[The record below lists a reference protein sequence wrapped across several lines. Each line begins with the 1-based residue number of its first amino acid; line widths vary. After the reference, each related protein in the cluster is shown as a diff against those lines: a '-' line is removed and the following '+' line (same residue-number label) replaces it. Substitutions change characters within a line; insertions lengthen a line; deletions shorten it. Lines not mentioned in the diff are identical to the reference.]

1 MIGNNIKSSKTIQV
15 FNFFI
20 NTRNPLN
27 MKVFYLLLCLML
39 GSALQSTAQVSSTYR
54 IRVASLQD
62 PFDRAT
68 AFEELRDYG
77 ALIFEPADNGFT
89 RIYLGQYLGRA
100 TAKLVLKKV
109 QNKGYKNAYLVK
121 DTYIFQ
127 TDMGK
132 YLTHTLQFVASKK
145 LNATEFLSR
154 MPKTMR
160 EELYISYRNGFYRY
174 SFGLFDASIQGMT
187 EEYRQTAEK
196 MGYQESFARQFRDAP
211 PKEISTEVIEP

>member
-1 MIGNNIKSSKTIQV
+1 MKTFHLI
-15 FNFFI
+15 
-20 NTRNPLN
+20 LG
-27 MKVFYLLLCLML
+27 LLL
-39 GSALQSTAQVSSTYR
+39 GFALQSTAQVSSTYR
-54 IRVASLQD
+54 IRVASLQE
-62 PFDRAT
+62 PFERKT

-127 TDMGK
+127 TEAGK

-145 LNATEFLSR
+145 LNTTAFLSR
-154 MPKTMR
+154 IPKGTR
-160 EELYISYRNGFYRY
+160 EEIYISYRNGFYRY
-174 SFGLFDASIQGMT
+174 SLGIFDASIEGMT
-187 EEYRQTAEK
+187 EEYQQTARK
-196 MGYQESFARQFRDAP
+196 MGYQEAFARQFRDAP
-211 PKEISTEVIEP
+211 PKEISTEVIAP